1 MLREV
6 FKGQRTRAPQKVVD
20 AYRAVGALGRDISST
35 LDTLGDTKRVK
46 EVPQV
51 FAKALKDPNPASI
64 LKPYMAETGERIG
77 RLSQFGVGDREIKDL
92 LKTIAASGGK
102 GRHVAEQLGEWMKR
116 ILERPPDTAEENVSR
131 FIRAIQSYKL
141 GLALIGNATQP
152 AATITL
158 AGDPQALIAGY
169 KSLLTSEGRRL
180 AIESGASLESVLSEA
195 HQQTTEGFLGK
206 GVEKFLTPFQ
216 MGEHGNRIIAAN
228 AGVNFIQRM
237 HKAAQGTGKHAQWA
251 AKKVRQLGADPAR
264 PLARKDLLMAA
275 KKFSDLTQFRTR
287 PENLPAWASTWF
299 GKMAF
304 QFKSFSYLQAKFM
317 LEQTVGELRD
327 GHPLRAGRNLVMMA
341 AVSGTVGELAR
352 LLRAAVTGGWEK
364 WEEDNEDLIK
374 RMLND
379 MAAVGAAGMM
389 QDFANAVQRGK
400 DALERYALGPGLE
413 WLADTGVLAG
423 RDLIDTDKDLDE
435 KGEKLR
441 KYYYRH
447 GPLGSVARQFEDRF

>member
-1 MLREV
+1 M
-6 FKGQRTRAPQKVVD
+6 
-20 AYRAVGALGRDISST
+20 
-35 LDTLGDTKRVK
+35 
-46 EVPQV
+46 
-51 FAKALKDPNPASI
+51 
-64 LKPYMAETGERIG
+64 
-77 RLSQFGVGDREIKDL
+77 
-92 LKTIAASGGK
+92 
-102 GRHVAEQLGEWMKR
+102 
-116 ILERPPDTAEENVSR
+116 
-131 FIRAIQSYKL
+131 
-141 GLALIGNATQP
+141 
-152 AATITL
+152 
-158 AGDPQALIAGY
+158 
-169 KSLLTSEGRRL
+169 
-180 AIESGASLESVLSEA
+180 
-195 HQQTTEGFLGK
+195 
-206 GVEKFLTPFQ
+206 EKFLTPFQ

-287 PENLPAWASTWF
+287 PENLPAWASTWA
-299 GKMAF
+299 GKAIF
-304 QFKSFSYLQAKFM
+304 QFKSFSYLQAKFL

-389 QDFANAVQRGK
+389 QDFADAVQRGK
-400 DALERYALGPGLE
+400 DAFERYVA
-413 WLADTGVLAG
+413 WTRTGMAS
-423 RDLIDTDKDLDE
+423 RYDSTRRPRPD
-435 KGEKLR
+435 
-441 KYYYRH
+441 RH
-447 GPLGSVARQFEDRF
+447 R